1 MDQKNQETQ
10 EITVLLVED
19 DVEECNE
26 LQNYAD
32 SANDVNLV
40 GITNNSDEALE
51 MVQAF
56 LPDVVLLDLELHLG
70 GGNGLLFL
78 LGLSRLNLPF
88 RPYIIII
95 THNVSQVTFESA
107 RQLGAD
113 FILAKYETG
122 YSAQYV
128 IEFIRMTK
136 PAILSHREN
145 QSDSKPPLTP
155 SQREHKIRQR
165 IQRELTLI
173 GISPKAIGLSYL
185 EDAIYQTIQNPE
197 PNIARG
203 LAKKYGKSDAS
214 IERAMQN
221 AINRAWRTNDPEELL
236 ANYTA
241 RIRSDKGVPTM
252 MEFIYYYA
260 GKIKADLEIE

>member
-1 MDQKNQETQ
+1 MQQMDQKNQ

-26 LQNYAD
+26 LQSYAD
-32 SANDVNLV
+32 SVNDVNLV
-40 GITNNSDEALE
+40 GITNNSDKALE
-51 MVQAF
+51 MVQSF
-56 LPDVVLLDLELHLG
+56 LPDVVLLDLELHQG

-78 LGLSRLNLPF
+78 LGLSRMDLPF

-136 PAILSHREN
+136 SAILSHRESQN
-145 QSDSKPPLTP
+145 ASKPPLTP

-203 LAKKYGKSDAS
+203 LAKKYGKTDAS

-260 GKIKADLEIE
+260 GKIKTDMEIE

>member
-1 MDQKNQETQ
+1 
-10 EITVLLVED
+10 
-19 DVEECNE
+19 
-26 LQNYAD
+26 
-32 SANDVNLV
+32 
-40 GITNNSDEALE
+40 

-56 LPDVVLLDLELHLG
+56 LPDVVLLDLELHQG

-173 GISPKAIGLSYL
+173 GISPKAVSYTHL
-185 EDAIYQTIQNPE
+185 VIYTVYPRFKSSVRSCSPTASVSSYSDTPVAVSYTHL
-197 PNIARG
+197 PN
-203 LAKKYGKSDAS
+203 
-214 IERAMQN
+214 
-221 AINRAWRTNDPEELL
+221 
-236 ANYTA
+236 
-241 RIRSDKGVPTM
+241 RSST
-252 MEFIYYYA
+252 
-260 GKIKADLEIE
+260 

>member
-32 SANDVNLV
+32 SVNDVNLV

-173 GISPKAIGLSYL
+173 ASVRRPSVSPTWKTPFTRRS
-185 EDAIYQTIQNPE
+185 
-197 PNIARG
+197 
-203 LAKKYGKSDAS
+203 
-214 IERAMQN
+214 
-221 AINRAWRTNDPEELL
+221 
-236 ANYTA
+236 
-241 RIRSDKGVPTM
+241 RIRSRTSPAAWRKNTASPTPALN
-252 MEFIYYYA
+252 EPCKTPSTGPGAPTIRRNCWQIILPESA
-260 GKIKADLEIE
+260 LTKASPQ